1 MFCVYPRDDNHWQ
14 VVAIGRNYNVHEIIF
29 TPTLRQAQDFARDLD
44 AMVASFVEKLDILA
58 ANTRAKHENT

>member
-29 TPTLRQAQDFARDLD
+29 TPTLQQAQDFARDLD

-58 ANTRAKHENT
+58 ANTRAKYENT

>member
-29 TPTLRQAQDFARDLD
+29 TTTLQQAQDFARDLD